1 MGTLKSPDSGRI
13 WPYSTAIRGC
23 MRLRLVIRALC
34 VTICRTLL
42 IKNPAHRALRASAR
56 DPNLVWLSRKAS
68 VRSKSARL
76 KEIHMDTS
84 KVIELGKVSEET
96 KGYPHSELEHPGD
109 LFRGPIP
116 G

>member
-1 MGTLKSPDSGRI
+1 LDLFAAYPEVV
-13 WPYSTAIRGC
+13 
-23 MRLRLVIRALC
+23 RLRSVIGALC

-42 IKNPAHRALRASAR
+42 IKSLAHRVLRARPR
-56 DPNLVWLSRKAS
+56 DLNLAWLSRKAG
-68 VRSKSARL
+68 VRSKSTRL

-96 KGYPHSELEHPGD
+96 KGFHPHILETPGD
-109 LFRGPIP
+109 FSSGPRS

>member
-1 MGTLKSPDSGRI
+1 LGLFDDNPEVV
-13 WPYSTAIRGC
+13 
-23 MRLRLVIRALC
+23 RLRSLIAALC

-42 IKNPAHRALRASAR
+42 IKSLAHRVLRAR
-56 DPNLVWLSRKAS
+56 PHDLNLVWLSRKAS
-68 VRSKSARL
+68 VRSKSTRL

-96 KGYPHSELEHPGD
+96 KGIPLGELEDPAEP
-109 LFRGPIP
+109 FRGRP